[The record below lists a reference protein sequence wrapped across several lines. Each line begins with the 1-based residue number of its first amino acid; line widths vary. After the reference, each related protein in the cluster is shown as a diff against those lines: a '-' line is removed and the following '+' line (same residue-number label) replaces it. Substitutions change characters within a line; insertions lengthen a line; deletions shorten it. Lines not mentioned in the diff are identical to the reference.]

1 MNYIDTLD
9 YLFKI
14 VLANRMLL
22 AITMKE
28 CLNEFKHIDV
38 STIYHEYIEAHIF
51 TDELVHENI
60 VGSNTEK
67 IIDGKKT
74 TFDVL
79 FFSKLPNSNHKIGI
93 IINAEAQ
100 SIHNISYDVLNRAHY
115 YNARNISS
123 QYKTL
128 WEENNYDELRKV
140 VSIWFVLDAPKYK
153 QGCLNRYIMKEEHIV
168 GNVCENQNNI
178 DKNEIIM
185 VYLSQTKADNDFIQ
199 IMSDIKNKNVDFEE
213 LKIKLANKYGITV
226 DNQMIVEVDQM
237 CNYGSYVFNE
247 GKLEGKIEGKL
258 EGKIEGLVTSI
269 VDMMN
274 GFNITID
281 EVLSKMTISDE
292 LKQQCKEIIL
302 NKH

>member
-38 STIYHEYIEAHIF
+38 STIYHEYIEAHIL

-247 GKLEGKIEGKL
+247 GKLEGKIEG
-258 EGKIEGLVTSI
+258 LVTSI